1 MWGWGNNR
9 GCGQGSR
16 RGAGAGLANAGG
28 RGKGR
33 KYGAEPGLP
42 DLKVDGRLREPRGGI
57 ESGYFAVRNR
67 VGEMDAA
74 IEEGRKEAVRY
85 ISNPRFC
92 R

>member
-1 MWGWGNNR
+1 MIRGLLACLFSAFPPPFFSEGEGVGLWGWGNNR

-42 DLKVDGRLREPRGGI
+42 DLKVDGRLCV
-57 ESGYFAVRNR
+57 SH
-67 VGEMDAA
+67 GE
-74 IEEGRKEAVRY
+74 G
-85 ISNPRFC
+85 
-92 R
+92 